1 MDVSSIASTATDMQ
15 AARLQQEVSTSVLKK
30 ALDIQASAAA
40 QLIASLPQTTPAANL
55 PANLGQNINTT
66 A

>member
-1 MDVSSIASTATDMQ
+1 MDVNSIASVATDMQ
-15 AARLQQEVSTSVLKK
+15 ASRLQQEVSTTVLKK
-30 ALDIQASAAA
+30 TLDLQASAAA
-40 QLIASLPQTTPAANL
+40 QLIAALPQPTPAPNL